1 MGIPLLP
8 YQPKVEL
15 RTVTAKD
22 MMNDKVKYL
31 NIRSRVRDV
40 VQLLESTSHNAYP
53 IVDTECK
60 CISDG
65 TLSFGRLRGLMQ
77 RHDIVTMLVHEIFVD
92 NNRFGASES
101 YEMLRV
107 NIFPIQRNFSVIP
120 ENLKKISVSLMS
132 NFAQYY
138 FS

>member
-1 MGIPLLP
+1 M
-8 YQPKVEL
+8 EL

-92 NNRFGASES
+92 NNRFGAYES
-101 YEMLRV
+101 YEMLRY
-107 NIFPIQRNFSVIP
+107 R
-120 ENLKKISVSLMS
+120 
-132 NFAQYY
+132 
-138 FS
+138 